1 MKAAAGDGHGPG
13 QALKLWCAKTF
24 VNGRALAARACK
36 VRRPARLARL
46 GAWVDSEFPRNFS
59 CAQAYGV
66 QYRARAVLQG
76 KEGREGKEGHRQ
88 AAHPSSSRRPAGVDH
103 VLQTP
108 VV

>member
-1 MKAAAGDGHGPG
+1 MDRG
-13 QALKLWCAKTF
+13 KLWSAKTF
-24 VNGRALAARACK
+24 VNSRALAARARE

-76 KEGREGKEGHRQ
+76 KEGKEGHRQ

-108 VV
+108 VL